1 MLIEELIGDLLVRHN
16 CVVIPSFGG
25 FVAGQLSA
33 TFDRDK
39 GVMLPPRK
47 SLLFNKQLINNDGLL
62 VAAYA
67 HATQQS
73 YNDAFDSVQVQ
84 IKQWNRKLVSGER
97 IEIERVGFLYLDG
110 EKNIGFEQD
119 RFNNLLLQS
128 FGLGNVHFLTEE
140 DILIVKQVEEQ
151 IEIALNTEENIT
163 PIRTL
168 LPVEEEETPIVP
180 ISKASKQIWK
190 YVAAAVLLPICFYTY
205 WIPMKTKVLESG
217 VLSFRDF
224 NPFYTNQSGTYVYQ
238 ELDLTYPKETK
249 EYDINQILNSL
260 PEEVEVFSYPL
271 TSTLYVPVK
280 IREHKKMIVPTPV
293 KKEPIKEKEVVKQ
306 KAVEP
311 IRKTNVTTTSKKT
324 AKSHLIVGCF
334 SSEINANKLIEELKA
349 KGFNAYKV
357 DVNKGLHR
365 VSACN
370 SDSDSILSNAKDKL
384 KPLGISGWILR
395 D

>member
-151 IEIALNTEENIT
+151 IEIS
-163 PIRTL
+163 RT
-168 LPVEEEETPIVP
+168 I
-180 ISKASKQIWK
+180 
-190 YVAAAVLLPICFYTY
+190 
-205 WIPMKTKVLESG
+205 
-217 VLSFRDF
+217 
-224 NPFYTNQSGTYVYQ
+224 
-238 ELDLTYPKETK
+238 DLRHE
-249 EYDINQILNSL
+249 
-260 PEEVEVFSYPL
+260 
-271 TSTLYVPVK
+271 
-280 IREHKKMIVPTPV
+280 
-293 KKEPIKEKEVVKQ
+293 
-306 KAVEP
+306 
-311 IRKTNVTTTSKKT
+311 
-324 AKSHLIVGCF
+324 
-334 SSEINANKLIEELKA
+334 
-349 KGFNAYKV
+349 
-357 DVNKGLHR
+357 
-365 VSACN
+365 
-370 SDSDSILSNAKDKL
+370 
-384 KPLGISGWILR
+384 
-395 D
+395 

>member
-1 MLIEELIGDLLVRHN
+1 MFIEELIGDLLVRHN

-33 TFDRDK
+33 TFDREK
-39 GVMLPPRK
+39 GVMVPPRK

-67 HATQQS
+67 HATKQS
-73 YNDAFDSVQVQ
+73 YNDAFDSVQIQ
-84 IKQWNRKLVSGER
+84 IKQWNRQLATGER

-119 RFNNLLLQS
+119 RFNNLLLTS

-151 IEIALNTEENIT
+151 IEIALNTDENIT

-168 LPVEEEETPIVP
+168 IPVEEVETPIIP
-180 ISKASKQIWK
+180 ITKSPKQIWK
-190 YVAAAVLLPICFYTY
+190 YVAAAVLLPLCFYTY
-205 WIPMKTKVLESG
+205 WLPMKTKVLESG
-217 VLSFRDF
+217 ILSIRDF
-224 NPFYTNQSGTYVYQ
+224 NPFYTNEPGTYVYQ
-238 ELDLTYPKETK
+238 DLDLSYPKQTK

-260 PEEVEVFSYPL
+260 PEDVEVFSYPL
-271 TSTLYVPVK
+271 TPTLYVPVK
-280 IREHKKMIVPTPV
+280 IREHKKTEIPAPIQ
-293 KKEPIKEKEVVKQ
+293 KNPIKEKLIEKQ
-306 KAVEP
+306 KNGEP
-311 IRKTNVTTTSKKT
+311 ISKTNLTTTSKKN
-324 AKSHLIVGCF
+324 AKSHLVVGCF
-334 SSEINANKLIEELKA
+334 SSEINANQLINELKA

-370 SDSDSILSNAKDKL
+370 SDSDSILSNAKEKL